1 MVFDL
6 SLKQVILFWSVL
18 FSIPISAQNLVKNPS
33 FESFIDCPKYLG
45 NFEEDVIHWSLPTQ
59 GSTDYFNNCSIAM
72 GTPENFKG
80 EQPSDFGVGYA
91 GMYLYAPDD
100 YREYIQAELSET
112 LKKGK
117 KYRISFY
124 VSLAELSNVA
134 IKEFGVL
141 FSKNE
146 MKITTK
152 KVLSKKLRYQ
162 DKGNAYNYL
171 EIGYT
176 NFYSDTRD
184 WILVNTVFEAKGNEH
199 YMTIGNFKKN
209 NRTRLFKTQNRSGKG
224 AYYYLDMFKISEI
237 NAIKG
242 TVNIIENQ
250 EKGADF
256 KLDKTYLFK
265 NVLFDFDKFQLLES
279 AKKEIQNLY
288 NYLNLNESFK
298 ITINGYTDAVGNDIY
313 NKDLSQK
320 RARAVADYL
329 LKMGLSKS
337 RVSWHGYGGKIP
349 IATNTTKQG
358 RQKNRRVEF
367 VLTKS

>member
-1 MVFDL
+1 
-6 SLKQVILFWSVL
+6 
-18 FSIPISAQNLVKNPS
+18 
-33 FESFIDCPKYLG
+33 
-45 NFEEDVIHWSLPTQ
+45 
-59 GSTDYFNNCSIAM
+59 
-72 GTPENFKG
+72 
-80 EQPSDFGVGYA
+80 
-91 GMYLYAPDD
+91 
-100 YREYIQAELSET
+100 
-112 LKKGK
+112 
-117 KYRISFY
+117 

-162 DKGNAYNYL
+162 DKENAYNYL

-184 WILVNTVFEAKGNEH
+184 WILVN
-199 YMTIGNFKKN
+199 NFKKN

-367 VLTKS
+367 VLVTSQFVI